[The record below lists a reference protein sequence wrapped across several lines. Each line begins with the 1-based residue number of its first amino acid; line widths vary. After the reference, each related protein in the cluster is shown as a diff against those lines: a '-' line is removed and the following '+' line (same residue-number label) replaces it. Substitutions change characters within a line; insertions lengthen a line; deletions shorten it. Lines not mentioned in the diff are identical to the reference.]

1 MALKSPEQVVRLAL
15 IADADVFAVV
25 GSRIYPVLAPSSAAL
40 PLITWRRASVQRTMG
55 LGGPTGVTTVILSL
69 EVYAETYEA
78 VRELADL
85 CRLALDG
92 YGATVDNVTVN
103 NVSLENESDGFV
115 QLQGGESAPF
125 LSVSQTYSILWQ
137 EI

>member
-1 MALKSPEQVVRLAL
+1 MPLKSPEQVVRLAL

-40 PLITWRRASVQRTMG
+40 PLITWRRSSVLRTMG
-55 LGGPTGVTTVILSL
+55 LGGPTGVTTVTLSL
-69 EVYAETYEA
+69 EIYAETYEA

-92 YGATVDNVTVN
+92 YGATVDNVVVS
-103 NVSLENESDGFV
+103 NVSLDNESVGFV

>member
-1 MALKSPEQVVRLAL
+1 MARAMSATGSGHFGAR
-15 IADADVFAVV
+15 IAFDRDGFLFMSV
-25 GSRIYPVLAPSSAAL
+25 GDRMA
-40 PLITWRRASVQRTMG
+40 G
-55 LGGPTGVTTVILSL
+55 LGGPTGVTTVTLSL
-69 EVYAETYEA
+69 EIYAETYQA

-92 YGATVDNVTVN
+92 YGATVDNVIVS
-103 NVSLENESDGFV
+103 NVSLDNESDGFV

>member
-1 MALKSPEQVVRLAL
+1 MAFKSPEQVVRTAL
-15 IADADVFAVV
+15 VADASVFAVV

-40 PLITWRRASVQRTMG
+40 PLITWRRSSVLRTMG
-55 LGGPTGVTTVILSL
+55 LGGPTGVTTVTLSL
-69 EVYAETYEA
+69 EIYAETYQA

-92 YGATVDNVTVN
+92 YGATVDNVIVS
-103 NVSLENESDGFV
+103 NVSLDNESDGFV

>member
-1 MALKSPEQVVRLAL
+1 MAFKSPEQVVRNAL
-15 IADADVFAVV
+15 VADAAVSAVV

-40 PLITWRRASVQRTMG
+40 PLITWRRSSVLRTMG
-55 LGGPTGVTTVILSL
+55 LGGPTGVTTVTLSL
-69 EVYAETYEA
+69 EIYAETYQA

-85 CRLALDG
+85 CRVALDG
-92 YGATVDNVTVN
+92 YGATVDNVTVS
-103 NVSLENESDGFV
+103 NVSLDNESDGFV

>member
-1 MALKSPEQVVRLAL
+1 MAFKSPEQVVRTAL
-15 IADADVFAVV
+15 VADAAVFAVV

-40 PLITWRRASVQRTMG
+40 PLITWRRSSVLRTMG
-55 LGGPTGVTTVILSL
+55 LGGPAGVTTVTLSL
-69 EVYAETYEA
+69 EIYAETYQA

-92 YGATVDNVTVN
+92 YGATVDNVIVS
-103 NVSLENESDGFV
+103 NVSLDNESDGFV

>member
-1 MALKSPEQVVRLAL
+1 MPLKSPEQVVRLAL

-40 PLITWRRASVQRTMG
+40 PLITWRRSSVLRTMG
-55 LGGPTGVTTVILSL
+55 LGGPTGVTTVTLSL
-69 EVYAETYEA
+69 EIYAETYEA

-92 YGATVDNVTVN
+92 YGATVDNVVVS
-103 NVSLENESDGFV
+103 NVSLDNESDGFV